1 MNEEFDVELWWKQTR
16 RVAIMLM
23 PNPALMLVIGFLLRY
38 LVDDIRAGGLWPQ
51 MPLAVQIVCYA
62 FVLLIIVFSLLR
74 RRKSIRYFLSKPLE
88 LEQILGLYRGLMI
101 RNIVLSHTLATVG
114 VVLFLLR
121 SNLVIFIAA
130 VVLSYLFSI
139 LHFPRKGDLGMEIL

>member
-16 RVAIMLM
+16 RVALVLM
-23 PNPALMLVIGFLLRY
+23 PNPALLLVIGVLLRY

>member
-1 MNEEFDVELWWKQTR
+1 
-16 RVAIMLM
+16 
-23 PNPALMLVIGFLLRY
+23 
-38 LVDDIRAGGLWPQ
+38 
-51 MPLAVQIVCYA
+51 
-62 FVLLIIVFSLLR
+62 
-74 RRKSIRYFLSKPLE
+74 
-88 LEQILGLYRGLMI
+88 MI

>member
-16 RVAIMLM
+16 RVALVLM

-88 LEQILGLYRGLMI
+88 LQQILGLYRGLMI

>member
-38 LVDDIRAGGLWPQ
+38 LVDDIQAGGLWPQ
-51 MPLAVQIVCYA
+51 MPLAVQTVCYA

-74 RRKSIRYFLSKPLE
+74 RSKSIRYFLSKPLE
-88 LEQILGLYRGLMI
+88 LEQILGLYRGLII
-101 RNIVLSHTLATVG
+101 RNIVLSHSLATLG
-114 VVLFLLR
+114 LVLFVLR
-121 SNLVIFIAA
+121 SNLAVFIAT

-139 LHFPRKGDLGMEIL
+139 LHFPRKSDLGMEIL

>member
-16 RVAIMLM
+16 RVALVLM
-23 PNPALMLVIGFLLRY
+23 PNPALLLVIGVLLRY

-101 RNIVLSHTLATVG
+101 RNIVLSHSLTTLGLVFF
-114 VVLFLLR
+114 VLR
-121 SNLVIFIAA
+121 SNLAAFIAA

>member
-16 RVAIMLM
+16 RVALVLM
-23 PNPALMLVIGFLLRY
+23 PNPALLLVIGVLLRY

-121 SNLVIFIAA
+121 SNLAVFIAA

>member
-16 RVAIMLM
+16 RVALVLM
-23 PNPALMLVIGFLLRY
+23 PNPALLLVIGFLLRY

-74 RRKSIRYFLSKPLE
+74 RKKSIRYFLSKPLE

-121 SNLVIFIAA
+121 SNLAVFIAA

>member
-1 MNEEFDVELWWKQTR
+1 
-16 RVAIMLM
+16 MLM

-121 SNLVIFIAA
+121 SNLAVFIAA

>member
-16 RVAIMLM
+16 RVALVLM

-51 MPLAVQIVCYA
+51 MPLSVQIVCYA

-74 RRKSIRYFLSKPLE
+74 RKKSIRYFLSKPLE

-139 LHFPRKGDLGMEIL
+139 LQFPRKGDLGMEIL